1 MASQLMDAAIIVDD
15 DSMENHNPHVSPNPL
30 KCPPAPLHQLS
41 PERMNQQR
49 LPQSPSLHSY
59 LVEHDRPRTRDSFTS
74 DVQSKVAFLNSLAAS
89 TSVQSSPTR
98 PRRLG
103 PGLPDNCSATSNHNL
118 NTNNALQR
126 AVMGYEEAQ
135 ASLASLNAEL
145 ERAKEEVASKK
156 KRERMLSQRVEELLE
171 ELQAE
176 KEKRGR
182 DQESYTKEI
191 KRCRKETYRAELA
204 VVEARQDL
212 QEVRAELKKCQ
223 AEIQHERTEKE
234 KSRQESFERAYALAG
249 MVGEMDQLKD
259 RLKAVEKERDA
270 ALLEAKANA
279 VEKNA
284 LLEKGV
290 QTELREPRNE
300 GERTETPEIPGE
312 RKTFQQG
319 ENNRS
324 AQHSDSESDI
334 QSVSRPRMVPAS
346 MNYAKPEGTA
356 RLAPKL
362 PDFATAISRLDYY
375 DKQLAGEKITP
386 EEEVEFLKQEL
397 AWARKKHEEDSDLI
411 HFMHM
416 QCQFKACPCRLA
428 ESNGDRFVH
437 DQVYDARM
445 LQQRASKK
453 RKISNE
459 VDEKS
464 SHLEETYKTSA
475 EQSLTTKDEPVQNAP
490 KSRPSIEESEPAI
503 LPPDPT
509 PELMDEASEGPL
521 VLEQAVGVPLPEPD
535 AMELD
540 SSTNTPEVTAQLE
553 EITQVLVEPARGS
566 QPFSF
571 STSITTNAGIGIT
584 APLLRHTESTSAVH
598 DHDLFD
604 LSPPKQAPPR
614 RPSTALGILT
624 VDSPVRL
631 VPDSPRSVR
640 SSQRES
646 VRRLTKERHHA
657 ITPSVTT
664 TTTKIALKDS
674 PSRASLHR
682 RAQSKP
688 NLRSHSPLVASVMS
702 HHDDADEQSTFVKDS
717 SASPGASTVFPVT
730 PLHKHSRSMHNLAL
744 HAQTQAHVESQAQAQ
759 VPSHARS
766 PQLVAATTT
775 TRVPL
780 REAVD
785 ADDDMFSLE
794 QHRSSRNTGHDHA
807 QTEVLN
813 IRLDSSITS
822 NREPISHLQ
831 TQQSRVTVTSLADN
845 SGTMLSNV
853 PGTPISREAALA
865 QIRARRDRAR
875 SVNLKRSAL
884 EGHGHGHNGNKGVGV
899 NNGTRGSPTK
909 PPRPAVLNIGSGG
922 GGLFQ
927 AVGKENARREISQA
941 SAPGRL
947 AF

>member
-1 MASQLMDAAIIVDD
+1 MDAAILVDD
-15 DSMENHNPHVSPNPL
+15 NNMENHNPHISPNPL
-30 KCPPAPLHQLS
+30 RCPPAPLHQLS
-41 PERMNQQR
+41 PERINQQR

-59 LVEHDRPRTRDSFTS
+59 LVDQDRPCTRDSFTS
-74 DVQSKVAFLNSLAAS
+74 DVQSKVAFLNSLVAN

-103 PGLPDNCSATSNHNL
+103 ATIPDSCSGTPNHNL
-118 NTNNALQR
+118 NNNNALQR

-135 ASLASLNAEL
+135 ASLATLNAEL
-145 ERAKEEVASKK
+145 ERAKEELASKK
-156 KRERMLSQRVEELLE
+156 KRERMLSQRVEDLLE

-176 KEKRGR
+176 KEKRVR

-204 VVEARQDL
+204 VVEVRQDL

-223 AEIQHERTEKE
+223 AEMQHEKTEKE
-234 KSRQESFERAYALAG
+234 KARQESFERAYALAG
-249 MVGEMDQLKD
+249 MVGEMDQLRD

-284 LLEKGV
+284 TLEKGV
-290 QTELREPRNE
+290 QTESKKTSNE
-300 GERTETPEIPGE
+300 GAKTEKTEQ
-312 RKTFQQG
+312 RKTFKEG
-319 ENNRS
+319 EKI
-324 AQHSDSESDI
+324 QTPHHSDNESDI
-334 QSVSRPRMVPAS
+334 QSVPTFRMVPAS
-346 MNYAKPEGTA
+346 VSAGRMIPEDPA
-356 RLAPKL
+356 RLSAPKL
-362 PDFATAISRLDYY
+362 PSFASAISRLNYY
-375 DKQLAGEKITP
+375 DKQLGGEKINP

-437 DQVYDARM
+437 DQVYDAKM
-445 LQQRASKK
+445 QQQQQRASKK
-453 RKISNE
+453 RKISNDVE
-459 VDEKS
+459 EKIS
-464 SHLEETYKTSA
+464 PLEESYKAFA
-475 EQSLTTKDEPVQNAP
+475 EQPLTHIDMSTQNTQNTEPE
-490 KSRPSIEESEPAI
+490 STEESEPAK

-509 PELMDEASEGPL
+509 LESMAKASEEPM
-521 VLEQAVGVPLPEPD
+521 VLEQAIELPLPEPEP
-535 AMELD
+535 MELD
-540 SSTNTPEVTAQLE
+540 SSRTTPEPTAQLE
-553 EITQVLVEPARGS
+553 EITQVLVEPSTGL

-571 STSITTNAGIGIT
+571 STSTTSNAGVGTT
-584 APLLRHTESTSAVH
+584 APTLRHTESASAVL
-598 DHDLFD
+598 DQDLFD

-624 VDSPVRL
+624 VDSPIRL

-646 VRRLTKERHHA
+646 VRSLPKERSQP
-657 ITPSVTT
+657 ITQSVMT

-674 PSRASLHR
+674 SSRSSMHR

-688 NLRSHSPLVASVMS
+688 NLRSHSPLVTSVMS
-702 HHDDADEQSTFVKDS
+702 HHDDIDAQEACAEES
-717 SASPGASTVFPVT
+717 SASPAASTVFPVT
-730 PLHKHSRSMHNLAL
+730 PSHKHSRSMHNLAQ
-744 HAQTQAHVESQAQAQ
+744 HAQPQAHTQGQGQAQAK
-759 VPSHARS
+759 VHARS
-766 PQLVAATTT
+766 PQTIVAATTTTTTT

-785 ADDDMFSLE
+785 ADDVFSPE
-794 QHRSSRNTGHDHA
+794 HHMNRNGYDHA

-813 IRLDSSITS
+813 IRVESNTS
-822 NREPISHLQ
+822 RETM
-831 TQQSRVTVTSLADN
+831 TQSQSRVASISSSA
-845 SGTMLSNV
+845 MLSNV

-875 SVNLKRSAL
+875 SVNLKRSL
-884 EGHGHGHNGNKGVGV
+884 EGHGKGNGNAGA
-899 NNGTRGSPTK
+899 RSPTK
-909 PPRPAVLNIGSGG
+909 PSRPGVLNGSS
-922 GGLFQ
+922 GLFQ
-927 AVGKENARREISQA
+927 AAGKENARREISQA

>member
-1 MASQLMDAAIIVDD
+1 MASKLMDAAILVDD
-15 DSMENHNPHVSPNPL
+15 DNMENHNPHVSPNPL

-41 PERMNQQR
+41 PERINQQR
-49 LPQSPSLHSY
+49 IPQSPSLHSY
-59 LVEHDRPRTRDSFTS
+59 LVEHDRPSTRDSFTS
-74 DVQSKVAFLNSLAAS
+74 DVQSKVAFLNNLAAN

-103 PGLPDNCSATSNHNL
+103 AGLPDNCSGTPNHNL

-145 ERAKEEVASKK
+145 ERAKEELASKK
-156 KRERMLSQRVEELLE
+156 KRERMLSQRVEDLLE
-171 ELQAE
+171 ELQAD

-223 AEIQHERTEKE
+223 AEIQHEKTEKE

-249 MVGEMDQLKD
+249 MVGEMDQLRD

-270 ALLEAKANA
+270 ALLEAKATV

-284 LLEKGV
+284 SLEKGV
-290 QTELREPRNE
+290 QTESREAQND
-300 GERTETPEIPGE
+300 GAGTETPVKQEEG
-312 RKTFQQG
+312 KAFQG
-319 ENNRS
+319 KEKVRS
-324 AQHSDSESDI
+324 PHHSDSESDI
-334 QSVSRPRMVPAS
+334 QSVSQFRMIPPSAS
-346 MNYAKPEGTA
+346 TSHTISGGPA
-356 RLAPKL
+356 RLVPFKM
-362 PDFATAISRLDYY
+362 PDFAAAISRLDYY
-375 DKQLAGEKITP
+375 DKQLGGEKITP

-428 ESNGDRFVH
+428 ESNGERFVH
-437 DQVYDARM
+437 DQVYDAKM
-445 LQQRASKK
+445 QQQRASKK
-453 RKISNE
+453 RKLSN
-459 VDEKS
+459 DEEKRPV
-464 SHLEETYKTSA
+464 LEESHKRFA
-475 EQSLTTKDEPVQNAP
+475 EQPLTGKDMPAQNKPKAEP
-490 KSRPSIEESEPAI
+490 PSIESEPAR

-509 PELMDEASEGPL
+509 PELMDKTSEEPL
-521 VLEQAVGVPLPEPD
+521 VLEEAIEVPLPDPD
-535 AMELD
+535 PMELD
-540 SSTNTPEVTAQLE
+540 SSTTTPDATAQLE
-553 EITQVLVEPARGS
+553 EITQVLVEPATGS

-571 STSITTNAGIGIT
+571 STSITSNAGIGT
-584 APLLRHTESTSAVH
+584 AAPPLRHTESASAVL
-598 DHDLFD
+598 DQDLFD

-624 VDSPVRL
+624 VDSPIRL

-640 SSQRES
+640 SFQRES
-646 VRRLTKERHHA
+646 VRTLTKERNTA
-657 ITPSVTT
+657 FTPSVTT

-674 PSRASLHR
+674 PSRGSLHR

-688 NLRSHSPLVASVMS
+688 NLRGQSPLVASVMS
-702 HHDDADEQSTFVKDS
+702 HHDDGDAQSTFVKDS
-717 SASPGASTVFPVT
+717 SASPAASTLFPVT
-730 PLHKHSRSMHNLAL
+730 PLHKHSRSMHNLAQ
-744 HAQTQAHVESQAQAQ
+744 HAQTQAHVQGQAQAQ
-759 VPSHARS
+759 VPGHARS
-766 PQLVAATTT
+766 PESSAATTTTTTTT

-785 ADDDMFSLE
+785 ADDVFSPE
-794 QHRSSRNTGHDHA
+794 HRSNRNGYDHA

-813 IRLDSSITS
+813 IRLDSDPG
-822 NREPISHLQ
+822 REPIPQ
-831 TQQSRVTVTSLADN
+831 AQSRVTSLA
-845 SGTMLSNV
+845 SSAMLSNV

-875 SVNLKRSAL
+875 SVNLKRSV
-884 EGHGHGHNGNKGVGV
+884 EGHGKGV
-899 NNGTRGSPTK
+899 NGTRSPTK
-909 PPRPAVLNIGSGG
+909 PRPGVLNGSS
-922 GGLFQ
+922 GLFQ